1 MTEQYEALL
10 LALNYIKRKTDIIPE
25 TGIVLGSGLNKLCKE
40 IDIRQCISYS
50 ELEYFPTS
58 TNELHNGQ
66 FIFGYMD
73 NVPVVAMD
81 GRVHYYEGYSMN
93 EVVMPI
99 RLMKMMGA
107 KTLILSNAVGGISDH
122 LNVGDL
128 MLITD
133 HISCLVPSPLAGENI
148 KELGTRFPDMTN
160 VYDKKMG
167 EKILTI
173 AHKLGIDLKTGV
185 FIQTSGPNYETP
197 AEIKCYKILGAD
209 AVGMSTACEAMAA
222 VHCGFKVC
230 AISCITNKAA
240 GITGEPLS
248 DEEVGMIAA
257 KSSDKFCRLVKEIVL
272 SFHKNE

>member
-1 MTEQYEALL
+1 MTKQYEALL
-10 LALNYIKRKTDIIPE
+10 LALHHIKQRTDIIPE
-25 TGIVLGSGLNKLCKE
+25 TAIVLGSGLNQLCEK

-58 TNELHNGQ
+58 TNEMHNGQ
-66 FIFGYMD
+66 FIFGYIK

-81 GRVHYYEGYSMN
+81 GRIHYYEGYSMDQ
-93 EVVMPI
+93 VVMPI
-99 RLMKMMGA
+99 RLMKMLGA
-107 KTLILSNAVGGISDH
+107 KTLILSNAVGGISHH

-133 HISCLVPSPLAGENI
+133 HISCFVPSPLVGENMN
-148 KELGTRFPDMTN
+148 ELGTRFPDMTN
-160 VYDKKMG
+160 VYDKNLR

-173 AHKLGIDLKTGV
+173 AHRLEIDLKTGV

-197 AEIKCYKILGAD
+197 AEIRFYNILGAD

-272 SFHKNE
+272 SFNKNE